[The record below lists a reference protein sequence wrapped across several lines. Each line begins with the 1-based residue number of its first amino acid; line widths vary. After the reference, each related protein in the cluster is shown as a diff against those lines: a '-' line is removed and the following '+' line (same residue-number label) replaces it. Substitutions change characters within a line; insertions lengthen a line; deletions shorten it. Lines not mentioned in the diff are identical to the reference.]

1 MDTKLL
7 ISPQELSSL
16 LKDHSSPVVIIDTRT
31 PEEYAVSHLPSA
43 INIRGFFTYL
53 LENSNPEG
61 LRKLH
66 QYFTEVLSKA
76 GISGTE
82 RLIIYEDSLNQGYGQ
97 SCRAAFL
104 LMYLGCTQVSV
115 LHGGYKAWL
124 AAGLPITDEILHRQ
138 GKVFTLHPDA
148 SLMVTTQE
156 MLQAL
161 DDPSIIK
168 LDVRDRIE
176 WLGLSSSPYDPDFCP
191 RKGRI
196 PNAVWLEWHLLMN
209 SASEIPMFRSKTEI
223 LEICQSVG
231 ITAKSIVYVY
241 CFKGSRAA
249 NTLIALG
256 EAGIYIRNYF
266 GSWNEWSRDF
276 SLPIDNR
283 VIKIGNRQ

>member
-16 LKDHSSPVVIIDTRT
+16 LKKHSSSVVIVDTRT

-43 INIRGFFTYL
+43 INIRDLFSYI
-53 LENSNPEG
+53 LENSHPEG
-61 LRKLH
+61 LKKLH
-66 QYFTEVLSKA
+66 EHFAELFSQA

-82 RLIIYEDSLNQGYGQ
+82 RLIIYEDSLHRGYGQ
-97 SCRAAFL
+97 SCRGAFL
-104 LMYLGCTQVSV
+104 FKYLGCGQVSV
-115 LHGGYKAWL
+115 LHGGYQAWL
-124 AAGLPITDEILHRQ
+124 AAGLPVTDELPNRESQIFR
-138 GKVFTLHPDA
+138 LHPDA
-148 SLMVTTQE
+148 AMLVTTQE

-176 WLGLSSSPYDPDFCP
+176 WQGLSSSPYAPDFCP

-209 SASEIPMFRSKTEI
+209 TASKIPMFRSTAEI

-231 ITAKSIVYVY
+231 ITPASNVYVY

-249 NTLIALG
+249 NTLVALQT
-256 EAGIYIRNYF
+256 AGIYIKNYF

-276 SLPIDNR
+276 SLPIDSR
-283 VIKIGNRQ
+283 IV